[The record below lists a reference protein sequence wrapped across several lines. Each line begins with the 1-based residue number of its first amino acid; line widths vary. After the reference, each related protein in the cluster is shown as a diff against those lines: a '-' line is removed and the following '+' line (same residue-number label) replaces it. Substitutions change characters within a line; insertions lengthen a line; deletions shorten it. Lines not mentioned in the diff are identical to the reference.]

1 MTIQDMSLCKQ
12 SNAPLYKQ
20 IADQLSKQIDH
31 GDLKANQKLPTHRKL
46 ADQLGVTVGT
56 ITRAYAEAERRGLI
70 EARVGSGT
78 FVTDK
83 QKTSWVFEESVASR
97 DECNF
102 GYNIPPQIERSDML
116 TQAMAKLSQSP
127 SVLNQLMMYQSPN
140 GIESH
145 RQQVCSWLASK
156 SVHLNSDQ
164 LLFSSGA
171 QHGIQMVIDT
181 FTRAGDTLFVEKYTY
196 PGLLSLARQKQLSVK
211 GIEMDE
217 EGVIPESL
225 VSACKQ
231 NQARFIYLTPT
242 FQNPTT
248 AIMSLERRQAIIEVC
263 KRHDLLI
270 IEDDING
277 LLAENVNPPL
287 VNLAPEQVI
296 HIGAFSKILAPGLRV
311 GYVHAPTP
319 LYQPLVATLQNHSWM
334 ISPLLTALVCELT
347 ENGAA
352 DEVLM
357 DIRQQISQ
365 RLETSL
371 EYLAPF
377 EPIFKKD
384 CFHIWLPIPEQWRMS
399 DFVVAAEKQGVTVK
413 SGELFSPPAGSISPH
428 VRLALSS
435 PIDQAQL
442 IHGLTKLQTLLNT
455 DPLTEFAL

>member
-1 MTIQDMSLCKQ
+1 MTIQDMTLSKQ
-12 SNAPLYKQ
+12 SNVPMYKQ
-20 IADQLSKQIDH
+20 IADQLSQQIDH

-46 ADQLGVTVGT
+46 ADQLQVTVGT
-56 ITRAYAEAERRGLI
+56 VTRAYAEAERRGLI

-78 FVTDK
+78 YVTDK
-83 QKTSWVFEESVASR
+83 QKSSWVFAESKASK

-102 GYNIPPQIERSDML
+102 GYNIPPQVERSDIL
-116 TQAMAKLSQSP
+116 TKAMGALSQSP
-127 SVLNQLMMYQSPN
+127 TMLNQLMIYQSPN

-145 RQQVCSWLASK
+145 RAQVCQWLK
-156 SVHLNSDQ
+156 QKGVQLNQEQ

-171 QHGIQMVIDT
+171 QHGIQMVLDA

-225 VSACKQ
+225 DAACKQ

-248 AIMSLERRQAIIEVC
+248 AIMSPERRQAIIDVC
-263 KRHDLLI
+263 KHHDLLI

-277 LLAENVNPPL
+277 LLAKEIHPPL
-287 VNLAPEQVI
+287 VNYAPEQVI

-311 GYVHAPTP
+311 GYLHAPQA
-319 LYQPLVATLQNHSWM
+319 LYQSMVATLQNHSWM
-334 ISPLLTALVCELT
+334 ISPLLTALVCELIN
-347 ENGAA
+347 NGSA
-352 DEVLM
+352 DRVLD
-357 DIRQQISQ
+357 DIRQEVSE
-365 RLETSL
+365 RLEVTL
-371 EYLAPF
+371 NRLAPF
-377 EPIFKKD
+377 SPIFKKD

-399 DFVVAAEKQGVTVK
+399 DFVIAAEKQGVTVK

-442 IHGLTKLQTLLNT
+442 MHGLTKLETLLET